1 MQIIQL
7 RISSPTLTFILDRV
21 TSVKLHAQGFL
32 EICTYWGLIDLLYG
46 TSVTT
51 MSSYRL
57 ATCQDPN
64 RDFCMLDLLQSECYW
79 SVIFRLKHIQY
90 ARIRYPYVT
99 ENYII
104 YSNLTNTFM
113 KKFPNSLSLSKTWNI
128 RDTIQFV

>member
-32 EICTYWGLIDLLYG
+32 EICTYCGLIDLLYG

-64 RDFCMLDLLQSECYW
+64 RDFCMLDLLQSECY
-79 SVIFRLKHIQY
+79 
-90 ARIRYPYVT
+90 
-99 ENYII
+99 
-104 YSNLTNTFM
+104 
-113 KKFPNSLSLSKTWNI
+113 
-128 RDTIQFV
+128 